1 MQADEQEATPRTC
14 SICGEPMKLLK
25 QATNLTM
32 APIYVCD
39 TVKGKAKMPCDGNL
53 YKHSLNT

>member
-1 MQADEQEATPRTC
+1 
-14 SICGEPMKLLK
+14 MKLLK